1 MSMNIDSKL
10 NNENGFWDVSL
21 QGELDVSTAD
31 KLKEHLHNL
40 ADEKILDM
48 KINLENLDYI
58 DSTGLGAMIGVLKK
72 LKTDNKEIYIIKGDE
87 RELVKCIDINN
98 EGNLIVRD
106 SENNIREIMSGEVSI
121 RGVKGYV

>member
-31 KLKEHLHNL
+31 KLKAHLHNL

-48 KINLENLDYI
+48 KINLETLDYI

-72 LKTDNKEIYIIKGDE
+72 LKTDNKEIYIINPKSN
-87 RELVKCIDINN
+87 VKKIFTITGLDKIFKV
-98 EGNLIVRD
+98 EG
-106 SENNIREIMSGEVSI
+106 
-121 RGVKGYV
+121 

>member
-31 KLKEHLHNL
+31 KVKAHLHNL

-72 LKTDNKEIYIIKGDE
+72 LKTDNKEIYIINPKSN
-87 RELVKCIDINN
+87 VKKIFTITGLDKIFKV
-98 EGNLIVRD
+98 EG
-106 SENNIREIMSGEVSI
+106 
-121 RGVKGYV
+121 

>member
-40 ADEKILDM
+40 ADENILDM

-72 LKTDNKEIYIIKGDE
+72 LKTDNKEIYIINPKSN
-87 RELVKCIDINN
+87 VKKIFTITGLDKIFKV
-98 EGNLIVRD
+98 EG
-106 SENNIREIMSGEVSI
+106 
-121 RGVKGYV
+121 